1 MSASAFAQPMSAAV
15 SAAVSADRRPLTI
28 RSDEWARIVEAG
40 KALSASGTFTPKAG
54 QMERLDRIV
63 RTLRTAT
70 SGGVMRLPSHVT
82 VFGEDEY
89 VTELAAVGQTPEE
102 IQWASAIVV
111 LSYANKLMGYV
122 LAVGP
127 RHEHDCA
134 ECVFLG
140 RMEDRDL
147 YLHRG
152 VEDTLI
158 ARHGAEGAYHSVEVW
173 IYRSTRA
180 ANRFL
185 VTAHDRAMD
194 KGLIS
199 DPTVWR

>member
-1 MSASAFAQPMSAAV
+1 MSASAAVTAAI
-15 SAAVSADRRPLTI
+15 AADRRPLTI
-28 RSDEWARIVEAG
+28 RSDEWTRIVEASKNLLYTG
-40 KALSASGTFTPKAG
+40 SFLPKAG
-54 QMERLDRIV
+54 QMARLDRIV

-70 SGGVMRLPSHVT
+70 SGGMRLPSHVT
-82 VFGEDEY
+82 VFGADEY

-102 IQWASAIVV
+102 IQYASAIVA
-111 LSYANKLMGYV
+111 LTYANKLVSHV

-127 RHEHDCA
+127 RHEHDCD

-152 VEDTLI
+152 TEDTLI

-185 VTAHDRAMD
+185 VEAHDRAMD

-199 DPTVWR
+199 DPWRN